1 MTTKTVEGVATRAY
15 GKALHELDNE
25 SGTKLAEG
33 TKIPFTGKAIQYSN
47 RVELE
52 GAGLW
57 PTDKKI
63 VQLFNRS
70 LVAKA
75 RNKAQT
81 DAFDALGIIKPD
93 EKNSPEV
100 RLKGMVKM
108 LIASDYTPEE
118 AQKEARRMLKL
129 DTVAAVDT
137 DDTDEDEDE
146 E

>member
-1 MTTKTVEGVATRAY
+1 MTTKKVEGVATRAY
-15 GKALHELDNE
+15 GKALHELENE

-33 TKIPFTGKAIQYSN
+33 TKIPFEGIAIQYSN
-47 RVELE
+47 RAELVD
-52 GAGLW
+52 AGLW

-93 EKNSPEV
+93 EKNDPMV
-100 RLKGMVKM
+100 RLKNMVKM
-108 LIASDYTPEE
+108 LIASDYNPED
-118 AQKEARRMLKL
+118 ANKEARRMLKM
-129 DTVAAVDT
+129 DAST
-137 DDTDEDEDE
+137 DESSDEDEDTDE